1 MKFKKIIIAILA
13 IVTFCKCNDFL
24 TEELNNRIILEDY
37 FQHKFEAVG
46 FLYSGLGSMRSV
58 FFGTNYLHTF
68 ELASD
73 QMYFTGRD
81 QNHRDM
87 NILQVQNSSSQIAN
101 VWRFLYET
109 IARMNM
115 LIDRLEASPVFDN
128 APETPRLMAQA
139 RFIRALC
146 YFQAVQLWG
155 PVPITPVYPHISDN
169 IFPSRSSVADVYA
182 YIIDDLLFGLEGV
195 DEDNVTF
202 LRDFGIDNDGR
213 KIMPDRVI
221 FRYPSDP
228 VTAGQSFW
236 LPISKGAAQ
245 LLLAKVYL
253 TRNNAGDHALAEAL
267 VTEMINSPLYQLIPN
282 YEDLFQTDRKRAP
295 NRAREV
301 LFEIEASF
309 AEAIYNG
316 THREVAP
323 NSSVRI
329 KPLTVNGV
337 PTVENGLLVVRDNVP
352 TVHNELVLAGTG
364 NSSGFGRWVP
374 TEHFLLSFDPLRD
387 RRYWWMYQFVGA
399 TDNLEKPSEAPNFRK
414 GHDHLGDQNNGGA
427 NAVLLRYAD
436 AYLIKAELR
445 ARAGDGAGV
454 AAAMN
459 PVLDRAGLDP
469 YNSTGKGIQQMIDD
483 VIDERAREFAHEA
496 GNRLFDMRRIGF
508 ERELQRGFIVWHQ
521 RLDEELQMLGLQRIQ
536 MEFINPKARGNPVT
550 IMMVNPV
557 YRAEWDP
564 ASPAYNPPAPGTLEY
579 DAYLAYNPS
588 TPAIIPNPVQSQA
601 VGGDYFLRIVPFLNH
616 TAGQLP
622 YRKMYT
628 ERAEFHP
635 IPIQEVLKNP
645 NLNNSMHLSN
655 YN

>member
-1 MKFKKIIIAILA
+1 MKFKKIIIVILA
-13 IVTFCKCNDFL
+13 IVTFSKCADFL
-24 TEELNNRIILEDY
+24 AEDLNNRIVLEEY
-37 FQHKFEAVG
+37 FQHRFEAVS
-46 FLYSGLGSMRSV
+46 FLYSGLESMTSV

-73 QMYFTGRD
+73 QIYFTGRD
-81 QNHRDM
+81 QNHRNM
-87 NILQVQNSSSQIAN
+87 NILSVQNSSSQIAN
-101 VWRFLYET
+101 VWQGLYRT

-115 LIDRLEASPVFDN
+115 LIDRLETLPTFEG

-139 RFIRALC
+139 RFIRAFC

-155 PVPITPVYPHISDN
+155 PVPITPVYHHVSGN
-169 IFPSRSSVADVYA
+169 IHPSRSSVADVYT

-195 DEDNVTF
+195 DGEGVTF
-202 LRDFGIDNDGR
+202 LRDFDINNDGG

-228 VTAGQSFW
+228 ATAGQSFW

-253 TRNNAGDHALAEAL
+253 TRNESGDHNSAEAL
-267 VTEMINSPLYQLIPN
+267 VDGMIVNPLYRLMPN

-309 AEAIYNG
+309 ADAIYNG

-323 NSSVRI
+323 NSNSPM
-329 KPLTVNGV
+329 KPATISV
-337 PTVENGLLVVRDNVP
+337 PTIENGLIVIRDNVP
-352 TVHNELVLAGTG
+352 TVHNELVLAGTA
-364 NSSGFGRWVP
+364 SGFGRWVP
-374 TEHFLLSFDPLRD
+374 TEHFLLSFNPLRD
-387 RRYWWMYQFVGA
+387 RRYWWMYQFVNA
-399 TDNLEKPSEAPNFRK
+399 TDNLEKPSDAPNFRK
-414 GHDHLGDQNNGGA
+414 GHDHLGNQNFGGA
-427 NAVLLRYAD
+427 NAVLLRFAD
-436 AYLIKAELR
+436 VFLIKAELR

-454 AAAMN
+454 AAAMR
-459 PVLDRAGLDP
+459 PVLERAGLGS
-469 YNSTGKGIQQMIDD
+469 YNSTGKDIQQMIDD

-496 GNRLFDMRRIGF
+496 GNRLFDMRRVGF
-508 ERELQRGFIVWHQ
+508 KRELERGFTAWHQ
-521 RLDEELQMLGLQRIQ
+521 WFDEELQMVGQERGL
-536 MEFINPKARGNPVT
+536 MVFINPKAKGNPVT

-557 YRAEWDP
+557 YRAEWDS
-564 ASPAYNPPAPGTLEY
+564 ASPAYNPPALGTPEY
-579 DAYLAYNPS
+579 DAYLAYDPS
-588 TPAIIPNPVQSQA
+588 TPAIIPNPRQDQT
-601 VGGDYFLRIVPFLNH
+601 VGGDRYLRIVPFLNH

-622 YRKMYT
+622 YRKFWS

-645 NLNNSMHLSN
+645 NLDNSMHLSN